1 MHDSNFVKWNGNL
14 LNHFVVTEWFHGKSC
29 VKLMVCFVSLRNV
42 PLIPID
48 KRHIVLLQC

>member
-1 MHDSNFVKWNGNL
+1 MYESNSVKSNGIL
-14 LNHFVVTEWFHGKSC
+14 LNHFVATEWFHGKSC

-48 KRHIVLLQC
+48 KSARDAT